1 LPKKGDAKI
10 NDLQERRTPA
20 RYSTGNCISGPAVMD
35 WNFKSGADYIRTER
49 KRSSQS
55 SVLEIYHK
63 KPPPCD
69 MSDDITI
76 PLKNGRFRLNPFILQ
91 PVGVAGF
98 SIDEFSL
105 TISIDS
111 QING

>member
-1 LPKKGDAKI
+1 LPKKGDAKMK
-10 NDLQERRTPA
+10 DLQERRTPD
-20 RYSTGNCISGPAVMD
+20 RYSTGNRISGPAVMD

-69 MSDDITI
+69 LSDDTKKQALLRISSDI
-76 PLKNGRFRLNPFILQ
+76 PRGRQ
-91 PVGVAGF
+91 QQDV
-98 SIDEFSL
+98 
-105 TISIDS
+105 
-111 QING
+111 

>member
-1 LPKKGDAKI
+1 MAPI
-10 NDLQERRTPA
+10 
-20 RYSTGNCISGPAVMD
+20 
-35 WNFKSGADYIRTER
+35 
-49 KRSSQS
+49 
-55 SVLEIYHK
+55 
-63 KPPPCD
+63 CD
-69 MSDDITI
+69 TSDDITI

-111 QING
+111 QINGRLHLGAKKNGA